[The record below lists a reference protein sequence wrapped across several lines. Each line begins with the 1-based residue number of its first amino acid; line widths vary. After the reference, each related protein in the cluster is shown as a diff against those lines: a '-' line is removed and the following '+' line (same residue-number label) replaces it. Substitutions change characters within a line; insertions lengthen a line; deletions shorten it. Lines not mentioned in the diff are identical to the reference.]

1 MPILYQKDYRIDDT
15 KICID
20 KEENKEKLRQE
31 AERLLKEKREYRFH
45 PKYVLEWY
53 HIMSLMEQLAKEVYG
68 KLIVEQTNDNYQTII
83 ITVQTDCILTTP
95 MFLKLLERI
104 EEKGEEILIY
114 SKTDDD
120 GEQIIQL
127 LVACH
132 LVRHVDK
139 REEDL

>member
-53 HIMSLMEQLAKEVYG
+53 HIMSLMNQLAK
-68 KLIVEQTNDNYQTII
+68 
-83 ITVQTDCILTTP
+83 
-95 MFLKLLERI
+95 
-104 EEKGEEILIY
+104 
-114 SKTDDD
+114 
-120 GEQIIQL
+120 
-127 LVACH
+127 
-132 LVRHVDK
+132 
-139 REEDL
+139 